1 MSQPHFWLNGKLVN
15 REEARVD
22 MLANGLH
29 YGTGVFEGIRCY
41 DTGGKAGIFQL
52 EPHMERFARG
62 CKALSMDVD
71 VNALTEGIV
80 ETVAA
85 SGFLNAYIRPIAFFA
100 AGGLGLDTAPLEPHM
115 AVAVMPWNS
124 HLGEGAHKGI
134 TVRVSNFRRNSASS
148 LPPLKICGGY
158 VNSIM
163 AKREAAL
170 SGFDEALFVDDDG
183 FVCEAT
189 GENVF
194 LVKDGQVVAVE
205 HKDALPGIT
214 RATVME
220 MAGATARKVTL
231 EELLGADEV
240 FLTGT
245 SAEVV
250 PVSQLNGRHFG
261 AGKVTRDLQVAY
273 TDLVHG
279 RDQTRQSWL
288 TAA

>member
-1 MSQPHFWLNGKLVN
+1 
-15 REEARVD
+15 
-22 MLANGLH
+22 
-29 YGTGVFEGIRCY
+29 
-41 DTGGKAGIFQL
+41 
-52 EPHMERFARG
+52 
-62 CKALSMDVD
+62 
-71 VNALTEGIV
+71 
-80 ETVAA
+80 
-85 SGFLNAYIRPIAFFA
+85 
-100 AGGLGLDTAPLEPHM
+100 
-115 AVAVMPWNS
+115 
-124 HLGEGAHKGI
+124 
-134 TVRVSNFRRNSASS
+134 
-148 LPPLKICGGY
+148 
-158 VNSIM
+158 M

-170 SGFDEALFVDDDG
+170 SGFDEALFVDDEG
-183 FVCEAT
+183 YVCEAT

-194 LVKDGQVVAVE
+194 LVKDGEVVAVE

-220 MAGATARKVTL
+220 MSGAKARKVTL
-231 EELLGADEV
+231 EELLAADEV

-279 RDQTRQSWL
+279 RDQTRQAWL